1 MKKLSI
7 LSVLCGAAL
16 GLGSVASANA
26 ATTLE
31 AVQAKGFIQCGVS
44 QGLPGFSNADDNGK
58 WTGLDVDMCRAVEQ
72 LFLEI
77 PVKSNSHLFRLSS
90 VLPL

>member
-31 AVQAKGFIQCGVS
+31 AVKAKGFIQCGVS
-44 QGLPGFSNADDNGK
+44 QGLPWLFK
-58 WTGLDVDMCRAVEQ
+58 CR
-72 LFLEI
+72 
-77 PVKSNSHLFRLSS
+77 
-90 VLPL
+90 